1 MIKILFICHG
11 RDMPSMEK
19 VLKIRDFLC
28 FFCSFTKDL
37 PILGRVGLAKAT
49 ARIVIRNF

>member
-11 RDMPSMEK
+11 RDMLGMEK

-28 FFCSFTKDL
+28 FLCSFTKDL
-37 PILGRVGLAKAT
+37 PIWGGGESDSRKLRLE
-49 ARIVIRNF
+49 

>member
-1 MIKILFICHG
+1 
-11 RDMPSMEK
+11 MEK

-28 FFCSFTKDL
+28 LLCSFTKDL

-49 ARIVIRNF
+49 ARIVIVISDNK